1 VSESVLAAERRMRW
15 RWDYY
20 GWHL

>member
-15 RWDYY
+15 RWDDY